1 MNSIALSNTEK
12 KFYGMALIIAP
23 ILFAAS
29 TFFWVNGEYGVAA
42 ATLGIVSLFF
52 WIPALTG
59 AFSLLR
65 IKMPRYAVYG
75 LWIAVFGC
83 VSGICFM
90 FLGYL
95 TTIFNISH
103 TEYLQKLAAYPVSS
117 QLLLFATGPIFPL
130 SLLVLGINFIR
141 TKVVSLWIGIFLCI
155 GAIAF
160 PASRIPRIEWI
171 AHVAD
176 VLLLIPTVAIGFI
189 LLNKNA
195 VIK

>member
-1 MNSIALSNTEK
+1 MNNSTALIEK
-12 KFYGMALIIAP
+12 NFYGMALIIAP

-29 TFFWVNGEYGVAA
+29 TFFWIKGEYSVAA

-59 AFSLLR
+59 AFSLLKN
-65 IKMPRYAVYG
+65 KMPRYATYG

-83 VSGICFM
+83 ISGVCFM

-95 TTIFNISH
+95 TIIFNISH
-103 TEYLQKLAAYPVSS
+103 TEYLQKLSEYPVSS
-117 QLLLFATGPIFPL
+117 QLLLFATAPLFPL
-130 SLLVLGINFIR
+130 SLLVLGITLLR
-141 TKVVSLWIGIFLCI
+141 TKAVAAWIAILLFI

-171 AHVAD
+171 AHIAD
-176 VLLLIPTVAIGFI
+176 ILLLVPTVAMGIT
-189 LLNKNA
+189 LLKKNNLA
-195 VIK
+195 

>member
-1 MNSIALSNTEK
+1 MNNSTALIEK
-12 KFYGMALIIAP
+12 NFYGMALIIAP

-29 TFFWVNGEYGVAA
+29 TFFWIKGEYSVAA

-59 AFSLLR
+59 AFSLLKN
-65 IKMPRYAVYG
+65 KMPRYATYG

-83 VSGICFM
+83 ISGVCFM

-95 TTIFNISH
+95 TIIFNISH
-103 TEYLQKLAAYPVSS
+103 TEYLQKLSEYPVSS
-117 QLLLFATGPIFPL
+117 QLLLFATGPLFPL
-130 SLLVLGINFIR
+130 SLLVLGITLLR
-141 TKVVSLWIGIFLCI
+141 TKAVAAWIAILLFI

-171 AHVAD
+171 AHIAD
-176 VLLLIPTVAIGFI
+176 LLLLIPTAAIGLV
-189 LLNKNA
+189 LLKKNNVA
-195 VIK
+195 

>member
-1 MNSIALSNTEK
+1 MNNSTALIEK
-12 KFYGMALIIAP
+12 NFYGMALIIAP

-29 TFFWVNGEYGVAA
+29 TFFWIKGEYSVAA

-59 AFSLLR
+59 AFSLLKN
-65 IKMPRYAVYG
+65 KMPRYATYG

-83 VSGICFM
+83 ISGVCFM

-95 TTIFNISH
+95 TIIFNISH
-103 TEYLQKLAAYPVSS
+103 TEYLQKLSEYPVSS
-117 QLLLFATGPIFPL
+117 QLLLFATGPLFPL
-130 SLLVLGINFIR
+130 SLLVLGITLLR
-141 TKVVSLWIGIFLCI
+141 TKAVAAWIAILLFI

-171 AHVAD
+171 AHIAD
-176 VLLLIPTVAIGFI
+176 ILLLVPTVAMGIT
-189 LLNKNA
+189 LLKKNNLA
-195 VIK
+195 

>member
-1 MNSIALSNTEK
+1 MNNSTALIEK
-12 KFYGMALIIAP
+12 NFYGMALIIAP

-29 TFFWVNGEYGVAA
+29 TFFWIKGEYSVAA

-59 AFSLLR
+59 AFSLLKN
-65 IKMPRYAVYG
+65 KMPRYATYG

-83 VSGICFM
+83 ISGVCFM

-103 TEYLQKLAAYPVSS
+103 TEYLQKLSEYPVSS
-117 QLLLFATGPIFPL
+117 QLLLFATGPLFPL
-130 SLLVLGINFIR
+130 SLLVLGITLLR
-141 TKVVSLWIGIFLCI
+141 TKAVAAWIAILLFI

-171 AHVAD
+171 AHIAD
-176 VLLLIPTVAIGFI
+176 LLLLIPTAAIGLV
-189 LLNKNA
+189 LLKKNNIA
-195 VIK
+195 

>member
-1 MNSIALSNTEK
+1 MNDLNSSSIEK

-29 TFFWVNGEYGVAA
+29 TFFWIKGEYSVAA

-59 AFSLLR
+59 AFSLLKN
-65 IKMPRYAVYG
+65 KMPRYATYG

-83 VSGICFM
+83 ISGVCFM

-95 TTIFNISH
+95 TIIFNISH
-103 TEYLQKLAAYPVSS
+103 TEYLQKLSEYPVSS
-117 QLLLFATGPIFPL
+117 QLLLFATGPLFPL
-130 SLLVLGINFIR
+130 SLLVLGITLLR
-141 TKVVSLWIGIFLCI
+141 TKAVAAWIAILLFI

-171 AHVAD
+171 AHIAD
-176 VLLLIPTVAIGFI
+176 ILLLVPTVAMGIT
-189 LLNKNA
+189 LLKKNNLA
-195 VIK
+195 

>member
-1 MNSIALSNTEK
+1 
-12 KFYGMALIIAP
+12 MALIIAP

-29 TFFWVNGEYGVAA
+29 TFFWIKGEYGVAA

-59 AFSLLR
+59 AFSLLKN
-65 IKMPRYAVYG
+65 KMPRYATYG

-83 VSGICFM
+83 ISGVCFM

-95 TTIFNISH
+95 TIIFNISH
-103 TEYLQKLAAYPVSS
+103 TEYLQKLSEYPVSS
-117 QLLLFATGPIFPL
+117 QLLLFATGPLFPL
-130 SLLVLGINFIR
+130 SLLVLGITLLR
-141 TKVVSLWIGIFLCI
+141 TKAVAAWIAILLFI

-171 AHVAD
+171 AHIAD
-176 VLLLIPTVAIGFI
+176 LLLLIPTAAIGLV
-189 LLNKNA
+189 LLKKNNIA
-195 VIK
+195 

>member
-1 MNSIALSNTEK
+1 MNNSTALIEK
-12 KFYGMALIIAP
+12 NFYGMALIIAP

-29 TFFWVNGEYGVAA
+29 TFFWIKGEYSVAA

-59 AFSLLR
+59 AFSLLKN
-65 IKMPRYAVYG
+65 KMPRYATYG

-83 VSGICFM
+83 ISGVCFM

-95 TTIFNISH
+95 TIIFNISH
-103 TEYLQKLAAYPVSS
+103 TEYLQKLSEYPVSS
-117 QLLLFATGPIFPL
+117 QLLLFATGPLFPL
-130 SLLVLGINFIR
+130 SLLVLGITLLR
-141 TKVVSLWIGIFLCI
+141 TKAVAAWIAILLFI

-171 AHVAD
+171 AHIAD
-176 VLLLIPTVAIGFI
+176 ILLLVPTVAMGIT
-189 LLNKNA
+189 LLKKNNVA
-195 VIK
+195 

>member
-1 MNSIALSNTEK
+1 MNNSTALIEK
-12 KFYGMALIIAP
+12 NFYGMALIIAP

-29 TFFWVNGEYGVAA
+29 TFFWIKGEYSVAA

-59 AFSLLR
+59 AFSLLKN
-65 IKMPRYAVYG
+65 KMPRYATYG

-83 VSGICFM
+83 ISGVCFM

-95 TTIFNISH
+95 TIIFNISH
-103 TEYLQKLAAYPVSS
+103 TEYLQKLSEYPVSS
-117 QLLLFATGPIFPL
+117 QLLLFATGPLFPL
-130 SLLVLGINFIR
+130 SLLVLGITLLR
-141 TKVVSLWIGIFLCI
+141 TKAVAAWIAILLFI

-171 AHVAD
+171 AHIAD
-176 VLLLIPTVAIGFI
+176 LLLLIPTAAIGLV
-189 LLNKNA
+189 LLKKNNIA
-195 VIK
+195 